1 MFENPKTWLIVG
13 GLILGAVFGAIARSQ
28 RLCLVGAVSNVS
40 LVRDYRYLL
49 GFAAAALVA
58 ITGTQL
64 LELFDIAAISQASY
78 RDARFDW
85 VGVLTGGLVF
95 GFGATYAG
103 GDAARVVL
111 LAGEGSKAGWIAVFF
126 FAIFAA
132 IAQFGILEKLR
143 VYSMTH
149 SSITLAN
156 GDAGIA
162 ALAGVSKWM
171 VMLVVDALL
180 LLLIATKFK
189 KHGDVKILI
198 AGALLG
204 LTVIASWYTT
214 GVLAQDEFDPVKPSA
229 MTVSGPMSRL
239 GYLLVSN
246 DYPTF
251 SFSISFVIG
260 LIAVSFLHAVLTGQ
274 FKISPVKG
282 SAGHIAF
289 GASLMGIGG
298 TFAYGCNIG
307 QGFSGLSTLSLES
320 VLAVAAMIAGIHL
333 GTLFMEKR
341 HY

>member
-13 GLILGAVFGAIARSQ
+13 GLLLGAIFGAVARQQ

-49 GFAAAALVA
+49 GFALAVMVA
-58 ITGTQL
+58 ITGTQI
-64 LELFDIAAISQASY
+64 LEILDIVAINQASY

-85 VGVLTGGLVF
+85 VGVIIGGLLF

-103 GDAARVVL
+103 GDAARIVI
-111 LAGEGSKAGWIAVFF
+111 LAGEGSKAGWVAVFF

-132 IAQFGILEKLR
+132 IAQFGVLEKLR
-143 VYSMTH
+143 VYSLTQ
-149 SSITLAN
+149 SSINLTG

-162 ALAGVSKWM
+162 ALTGVSKW
-171 VMLVVDALL
+171 LVLAIVDALL
-180 LLLIATKFK
+180 LLLIVRKYK
-189 KHGDVKILI
+189 QHGDMKILI

-204 LTVIASWYTT
+204 LTVIAAWYTT
-214 GVLAQDEFDPVKPSA
+214 GVLAQDEFEPVKPSA

-246 DYPTF
+246 DYPAF
-251 SFSISFVIG
+251 SFSISFVLG
-260 LIAVSFLHAVLTGQ
+260 LLGVSFVLSVLTGK
-274 FKISPVKG
+274 FKFSPVKG

-289 GASLMGIGG
+289 GGALMGIGG

-320 VLAVAAMIAGIHL
+320 LLAVVAMIVGIHL